1 MHQRINTCSSVEGG
15 ADARGSLLVRRK
27 EAGLPSPCRQA
38 KRCRKRKGVLIMLQ
52 REKGD
57 QPCEI
62 LDGVRSP
69 LAPSNGARGSR
80 QEIRKATKL
89 RADSEVLSKE

>member
-62 LDGVRSP
+62 LG
-69 LAPSNGARGSR
+69 GAAIGCFPR
-80 QEIRKATKL
+80 QEIRNATKL
-89 RADSEVLSKE
+89 RAV